1 MDMETLSWMVVGWF
15 AVSIAISLAL
25 GWFLREV
32 NAAAEEPELDQV
44 LSQSRVLRY
53 LRGRKPAAKTGGGLS
68 RRDKARRTTTG

>member
-15 AVSIAISLAL
+15 VVSIGISLVL

-44 LSQSRVLRY
+44 LSQRRVVRY
-53 LRGRKPAAKTGGGLS
+53 LRGRKPSEKPGVGSPL
-68 RRDKARRTTTG
+68 RARRH

>member
-1 MDMETLSWMVVGWF
+1 MDMETLSWVVVGWF
-15 AVSIAISLAL
+15 AVSIGISLVL

-53 LRGRKPAAKTGGGLS
+53 LRGRRPTEKAGAQLP

>member
-15 AVSIAISLAL
+15 VVSIGISLVL

-44 LSQSRVLRY
+44 LSQRRVLRY
-53 LRGRKPAAKTGGGLS
+53 LRGHKPVEKAGAELP
-68 RRDKARRTTTG
+68 RRDKTRRSTTA